1 MKRTTALKN
10 AAAAACAFAL
20 IAAAYGAD
28 YMMFD
33 WISGV
38 RMDRLLLAEEKL
50 FGGRAKAGREWKA
63 GERTIRV
70 AAIDAAAGTV
80 RIQVLEGA
88 AVKLDRVLG
97 PVVPDRVIEDTAA
110 RKALVFEYGDL
121 AGFLVP
127 SKGAVAD
134 GEADLR
140 LYAKT
145 FSLRYGDTYERD
157 PRFAVYPVG
166 CPTGHNFGFMLVNK
180 DEIRLAPG
188 KAAEGPEKYFKIVV
202 EKISGSDVAAWYVAD
217 PNGARSV
224 NLGGAG
230 VTNIDLVLGQG
241 RVAGQAILKDVG
253 RAMLSRNYDLLAQA
267 PAATMQAGFGS
278 IPGRDRHCRSR
289 ARAGLDRNRLRAW
302 PSPALVIA
310 RRTIVPWKALHWP
323 ERRGNDNRSRSGSR
337 TTVLR
342 G

>member
-20 IAAAYGAD
+20 IAPADGAD
-28 YMMFD
+28 YTVFD

-50 FGGRAKAGREWKA
+50 FGAGREWKA

-97 PVVPDRVIEDTAA
+97 PVVPDRVIEDTVA

-157 PRFAVYPVG
+157 PRFAVYSVG

-230 VTNIDLVLGQG
+230 VTNIDLMLGQG

-253 RAMLSRNYDLLAQA
+253 RAMLSRNYDLLAQHLR
-267 PAATMQAGFGS
+267 P
-278 IPGRDRHCRSR
+278 RCRPVS
-289 ARAGLDRNRLRAW
+289 ARFRSG
-302 PSPALVIA
+302 PALPVSCSCWA
-310 RRTIVPWKALHWP
+310 
-323 ERRGNDNRSRSGSR
+323 RSGSPTSLAVAGAR
-337 TTVLR
+337 DSTSNHRALESAALA
-342 G
+342 